1 MSIGFTDAHRV
12 ELSMSI
18 RKLQA
23 FLVFSQ
29 TGTIAATAKSLHQ
42 SSAAVSVQL
51 KQLEQDVGGSL
62 FHRSK
67 KSISLTTLGYRLLPL
82 AEQILKL
89 NNQILALN
97 TPSQVSGKITIGVIN
112 SALIDVLPP
121 ILQTLKIESPGLD
134 IRIMAGISPSLFG
147 QVSDGVLDAAIITK
161 PPTSITTD
169 LIIRPLYTDPF
180 LLIMAKNTPYTQ
192 LAKVLESQP
201 YIAFDRSTWVGQK
214 VDGFLQKLSIKTH
227 VTMEL
232 DSQDAIISLIK
243 HGIGVSILPIR
254 PDSDSMRDPNLQFIS
269 ISGLNREVVF
279 VERKNHPQAH
289 LTHKL
294 FDEHLKI

>member
-1 MSIGFTDAHRV
+1 
-12 ELSMSI
+12 
-18 RKLQA
+18 
-23 FLVFSQ
+23 
-29 TGTIAATAKSLHQ
+29 
-42 SSAAVSVQL
+42 
-51 KQLEQDVGGSL
+51 
-62 FHRSK
+62 
-67 KSISLTTLGYRLLPL
+67 LTTLGYRLLPL

-89 NNQILALN
+89 HNQILILN
-97 TPSQVSGKITIGVIN
+97 SPTQASGKITIGVIN

-121 ILQTLKIESPGLD
+121 ILQRVKIESPELD
-134 IRIMAGISPSLFG
+134 IRIMAGISPALFS
-147 QVSDGVLDAAIITK
+147 QVKDGVLDAVIITK
-161 PPTSITTD
+161 PPISITTD

-192 LAKVLESQP
+192 LAKVLESHP

-214 VDGFLQKLSIKTH
+214 VEGFLQKFSIKAH
-227 VTMEL
+227 VAMEL

-254 PDSDSMRDPNLQFIS
+254 PNSNSMRDPHLQFIS

-279 VERKNHPQAH
+279 VEKKNHPQAH

>member
-1 MSIGFTDAHRV
+1 
-12 ELSMSI
+12 MSI

-42 SSAAVSVQL
+42 SPAAVSVQL
-51 KQLEQDVGGSL
+51 KQLEEALGDSL
-62 FHRSK
+62 FHRSN

-89 NNQILALN
+89 HNQILILN
-97 TPSQVSGKITIGVIN
+97 SPTQASGKITIGVIN
-112 SALIDVLPP
+112 SALIDVFPP
-121 ILQTLKIESPGLD
+121 ILQRVKIESPELD
-134 IRIMAGISPSLFG
+134 IRIMAGISPALFS
-147 QVSDGVLDAAIITK
+147 QVKYGVLDAVIITK
-161 PPTSITTD
+161 PPISITTD

-192 LAKVLESQP
+192 LAKVLESHP

-214 VDGFLQKLSIKTH
+214 VEGFLQKFSIKAH
-227 VTMEL
+227 VAMEL

-254 PDSDSMRDPNLQFIS
+254 PNSNSMRDPHLQFIS

-279 VERKNHPQAH
+279 VEKKNHPQAH